1 MVLLTSWSLVPIDLL
16 QAPAFVSLLDGVTW
30 GKTDLGRQQDAI
42 DFLCYLLP
50 MMMPS
55 FFHCGWLPRL
65 AYNTDVSDLR
75 LADEKGHRFQPLR
88 LMFQNLDLPC
98 SHIQTLIHAWH
109 DGLGLCR
116 AFEEAS
122 PCKCIYIDRAVPP
135 DNQKCL
141 QAVQI
146 GDGSISLPVFSSTGD
161 VEYHTYGI
169 QAVVLHIGSD
179 PTQGHYRC
187 AVRSQGQ
194 WLIYEDGQL
203 PEQIQQLTHEHETQI
218 CVL

>member
-146 GDGSISLPVFSSTGD
+146 GDGSISLPVFHPLAMLSITHMAYRQWFYILGLIPLKA
-161 VEYHTYGI
+161 TI
-169 QAVVLHIGSD
+169 VVQCDHRDSGLFMKMD
-179 PTQGHYRC
+179 NFLNRFNN
-187 AVRSQGQ
+187 
-194 WLIYEDGQL
+194 
-203 PEQIQQLTHEHETQI
+203 
-218 CVL
+218 